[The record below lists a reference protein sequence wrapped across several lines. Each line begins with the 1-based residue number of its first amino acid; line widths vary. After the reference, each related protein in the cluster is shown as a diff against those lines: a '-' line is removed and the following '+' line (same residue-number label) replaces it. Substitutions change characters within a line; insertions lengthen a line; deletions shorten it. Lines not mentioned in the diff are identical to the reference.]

1 MATARPIP
9 VLLPVT
15 HATSSEKAIRPLPPC
30 KGSST
35 SDAPDN
41 ILVPGEEN
49 NAGTWEVHGS
59 TGWFLCPSR
68 PLCFGG
74 MYAWRKA
81 AGRFAVDKKAGT
93 DGVRVARTGYRWS
106 FLGNADNPAGSI
118 P

>member
-41 ILVPGEEN
+41 ILVPGGEN
-49 NAGTWEVHGS
+49 NAGDVGDSRLDRVGETVVSLPVPSAVLRRDVGAEESGQEVR
-59 TGWFLCPSR
+59 CKRESR
-68 PLCFGG
+68 YGLVQ
-74 MYAWRKA
+74 RRSRTL
-81 AGRFAVDKKAGT
+81 GRVPA
-93 DGVRVARTGYRWS
+93 
-106 FLGNADNPAGSI
+106 GNANNP
-118 P
+118 